1 MQQDVRVQRGIM
13 QKTFVSLH
21 IMFLTWFGKENRAW
35 NVNRSI
41 VLILELLHWKKSL
54 VIMNLKCPPF
64 LLIPF
69 YSGKLRPE
77 RETHYTHASYQLI
90 NTLNIF

>member
-13 QKTFVSLH
+13 QKAFVSLH

-35 NVNRSI
+35 SVNRSI

-54 VIMNLKCPPF
+54 VIMNLSA
-64 LLIPF
+64 LLSF
-69 YSGKLRPE
+69 SSYSSQGNWGQKE
-77 RETHYTHASYQLI
+77 KHITHMPVTSL
-90 NTLNIF
+90 